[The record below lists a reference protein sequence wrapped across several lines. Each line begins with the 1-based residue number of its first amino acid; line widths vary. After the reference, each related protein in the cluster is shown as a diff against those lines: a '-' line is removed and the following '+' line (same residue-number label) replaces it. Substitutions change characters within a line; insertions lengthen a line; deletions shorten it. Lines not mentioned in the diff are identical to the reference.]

1 MGYLHDSYDSVLTS
15 KLIWLKGWLSCS
27 IARPSTFVLELD
39 ELESDYYGGKIT
51 DNYHAHPKVG
61 YLAGGILSSL
71 YIACWVTVLSLFFHP
86 HFELIPAFQ
95 PESQFLSMA
104 SQDFEKQVNNSTD
117 PIAQAPSLH
126 NDEDMHKLP
135 DGMHADIGLEL
146 YREAL
151 LMDPA
156 EREAIARRVKMKLD
170 CILMPMV

>member
-1 MGYLHDSYDSVLTS
+1 
-15 KLIWLKGWLSCS
+15 
-27 IARPSTFVLELD
+27 
-39 ELESDYYGGKIT
+39 
-51 DNYHAHPKVG
+51 
-61 YLAGGILSSL
+61 
-71 YIACWVTVLSLFFHP
+71 
-86 HFELIPAFQ
+86 
-95 PESQFLSMA
+95 MA
-104 SQDFEKQVNNSTD
+104 SQDFEKQINDSTD